1 MNKENK
7 KLLANLER
15 WEQKEKRKI
24 NQFLEKIVIAVSKP
38 LNVSVRKDD
47 AATGSSYS
55 DIESTTGKMI
65 FLSDK
70 DKYHQF
76 EAWMKQNGQWDEVD
90 EIYIFDRYHK
100 NGEDMIER
108 ASMMMHE
115 FSHLITLKEEFK
127 KCWFNGEVSG
137 CKLYS
142 EYALDPEN
150 KAWDLKL

>member
-38 LNVSVRKDD
+38 LNVSVKKDD

-115 FSHLITLKEEFK
+115 FSHLITLKK
-127 KCWFNGEVSG
+127 NLKNVGLMVKCLVANYILNMHLIQKIKHGI
-137 CKLYS
+137 
-142 EYALDPEN
+142 
-150 KAWDLKL
+150 